1 MPDSPEVSIIYG
13 LAANAGKDSSILL
26 DLRSDQGRGALNELI
41 SWANVIT
48 INAPGSALSSL
59 GLRVVD
65 LALLAESGSL

>member
-41 SWANVIT
+41 SWANVIGEGPLHAEECEGCGEV
-48 INAPGSALSSL
+48 APQGN
-59 GLRVVD
+59 
-65 LALLAESGSL
+65 ESMNP